1 MDTLFYHK
9 PDPAGHRPT
18 RQTPQLPPYP
28 IATFPSSAMTGT
40 SRRPFV
46 RASISDIAAASF
58 STFR

>member
-9 PDPAGHRPT
+9 PFPVGHRPT

-28 IATFPSSAMTGT
+28 MVTFPPSPMTGT

-46 RASISDIAAASF
+46 RASISDIAADSF
-58 STFR
+58 CTFR